1 MSYKKLI
8 PLVLFFYLL
17 ITSITLSAERLI
29 SYQGKV
35 FDNAGNPVNEMS
47 VSVTVKFYNAE
58 SGGSLL
64 GNFIETHNVNIVN
77 GFFNINVG
85 SKTQTGVPSTIFNT
99 GSAVYL
105 SISIHNEEQLPRP
118 KIVYVP
124 YTLTSYGKEINC
136 IDYPGTVDAG
146 YYCIDQDWSAD
157 MVVLPYDAQKNCQ
170 ARGMHTCSWF
180 EYSYACVKYK
190 NGLLQL
196 YNIVHTAPGYHQ
208 HTSEFSFTTFR
219 AWGHRLGI
227 YPDPSCFMD
236 AAAVGGLY
244 YRTSPAIHYRCCIK
258 K

>member
-1 MSYKKLI
+1 MSYKRLI
-8 PLVLFFYLL
+8 PLVLFFYLF

-35 FDNAGNPVNEMS
+35 FDNAGSPVNETS

-64 GNFIETHNVNIVN
+64 GSFIETHNVNIVN
-77 GFFNINVG
+77 GFFNITIG

-136 IDYPGTVDAG
+136 IDYAGTVDAG
-146 YYCIDQDWSAD
+146 YYCIDKNWSAD
-157 MVVLPYDAQKNCQ
+157 MVVLPYDAQRNCK
-170 ARGMHTCSWF
+170 ARGMRICTWF

-196 YNIVHTAPGYHQ
+196 YNIVHSAPGYQQ
-208 HTSEFSFTTFR
+208 HTSEYSYPSFRGF
-219 AWGHRLGI
+219 GHKRDT
-227 YPDPSCFMD
+227 YANPSCFLNL
-236 AAAVGGLY
+236 AAIGGAY
-244 YRTSPAIHYRCCIK
+244 YKTSPALHYRCCIK